1 MTGLHKETILV
12 PSKAKALTEE
22 IPPAPFVFSGILPHG
37 ENRGLPVQKN
47 DPETPVGVSGSLI
60 IFTVYRL
67 RVRISAVTLAMKS
80 SRLIS
85 VVSPLRSR
93 TEMLPASA
101 SLAPS
106 TSI

>member
-1 MTGLHKETILV
+1 MSRQTPQTFQNPKFKIIFPLIMPIATRRAFKSSYQKKRTLHKMLCSV
-12 PSKAKALTEE
+12 L
-22 IPPAPFVFSGILPHG
+22 F
-37 ENRGLPVQKN
+37 
-47 DPETPVGVSGSLI
+47 LI
-60 IFTVYRL
+60 IVYRL
-67 RVRISAVTLAMKS
+67 RVRISVVTLAMKS